1 MALRAFQ
8 IPALLLV
15 FLSFIFLLATTTSSN
30 WRISSIVNTTNWKYE
45 GLWMN
50 CEATSLGFIQ
60 CNTSYLLLSSDTFI
74 QICRA
79 LMIISLVLGLCGT
92 LLALLSLK
100 CPQLGFSD
108 ERKKGRISMM
118 SGMVFA
124 LAGLSS
130 MVALSW
136 YAVNIITEVF
146 DPFYAGTKYEMGY
159 ALYLGW
165 TGSLL
170 SIVGGIL
177 LTCSS
182 CK

>member
-1 MALRAFQ
+1 MALTAFKT
-8 IPALLLV
+8 PALLLL
-15 FLSFIFLLATTTSSN
+15 FLSFIFLLTTTASSN
-30 WRISSIVNTTNWKYE
+30 WRISSIVNATNWKYE

-50 CEATSLGFIQ
+50 CEATSLGLIQ
-60 CNTSYLLLSSDTFI
+60 CNTLYVPLSSDTFF
-74 QICRA
+74 QVCRA
-79 LMIISLVLGLCGT
+79 LMIISLVLGICGI

-108 ERKKGRISMM
+108 EKTKIKISMM
-118 SGMVFA
+118 SGIVFA

-136 YAVNIITEVF
+136 YAVCIITEFF
-146 DPFYAGTKYEMGY
+146 DPLYAGTRYEMGH

-170 SIVGGIL
+170 SIIGGIL
-177 LTCSS
+177 FTCSS
-182 CK
+182 RK

>member
-1 MALRAFQ
+1 MGLTAFQ
-8 IPALLLV
+8 KPALLLV
-15 FLSFIFLLATTTSSN
+15 FLSFIFLLTTTVSNN

-60 CNTSYLLLSSDTFI
+60 CNTLYIMLSSNTFI

-79 LMIISLVLGLCGT
+79 LMITSLVLGICGI

-100 CPQLGFSD
+100 CPQLDFSD
-108 ERKKGRISMM
+108 EKTKGRISMM

-130 MVALSW
+130 MVAISW
-136 YAVNIITEVF
+136 YAVNIITEFF

-177 LTCSS
+177 LTRSS